1 MNEWRNRNPPLK
13 THSGARKVVRSIAF
27 YRFQLNCHGM
37 DSEENTDAHNNS
49 AHRELGKRKLIDG
62 LVILLL
68 IIVVV
73 VVISSCL
80 KFV

>member
-1 MNEWRNRNPPLK
+1 M
-13 THSGARKVVRSIAF
+13 TA
-27 YRFQLNCHGM
+27 CM
-37 DSEENTDAHNNS
+37 DSKENTDAHNYS
-49 AHRELGKRKLIDG
+49 AHRELRTRRLIDA

>member
-1 MNEWRNRNPPLK
+1 
-13 THSGARKVVRSIAF
+13 
-27 YRFQLNCHGM
+27 M
-37 DSEENTDAHNNS
+37 DSVENADAHNNS